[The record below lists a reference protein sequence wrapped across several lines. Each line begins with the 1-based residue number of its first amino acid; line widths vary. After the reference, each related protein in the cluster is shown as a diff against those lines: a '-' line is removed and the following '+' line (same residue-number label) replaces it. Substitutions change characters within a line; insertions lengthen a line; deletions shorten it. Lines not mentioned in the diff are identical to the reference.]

1 MPVVLGA
8 LISNSLYGRPD
19 KAREVLRRLEEW
31 SQREYVTP
39 YYFAYVHTGLGEY
52 DKAIDCL
59 EQALAERSG
68 GLYGI
73 KASFL
78 FAPLR
83 GHPRFTALLKKLN
96 LA

>member
-1 MPVVLGA
+1 M
-8 LISNSLYGRPD
+8 
-19 KAREVLRRLEEW
+19 LRRLEER
-31 SQREYVTP
+31 SHEEYVTP
-39 YYFAYVHTGLGEY
+39 YYFAYVYTGLGEY
-52 DKAIDCL
+52 DKAIDYL

-83 GHPRFTALLKKLN
+83 GHPRFEALLGKLG
-96 LA
+96 LSG